1 MGKKPEKKRQEIDG
15 NWMLPYFIYDFIPN
29 YGGSNL
35 TMNDISERTIYSKAM
50 L

>member
-1 MGKKPEKKRQEIDG
+1 MEIGCDHIY
-15 NWMLPYFIYDFIPN
+15 PYFIYDFIPN

-35 TMNDISERTIYSKAM
+35 TMNDISERTIYSKTM